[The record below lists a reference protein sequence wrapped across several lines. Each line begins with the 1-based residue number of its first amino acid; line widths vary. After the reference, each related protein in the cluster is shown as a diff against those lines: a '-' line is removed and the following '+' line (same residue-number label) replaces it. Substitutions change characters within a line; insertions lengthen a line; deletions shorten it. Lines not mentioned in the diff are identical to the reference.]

1 MGNIID
7 YLQWRGDISFE
18 HSPFCEVDAL
28 IITYLAYVNLDGIVP
43 GAGQG
48 FITVEEAARIF
59 EEKYSPEQLKEDR
72 SFVRMAYQVLE
83 GMAVTDR
90 YRDAKLQN
98 YVNQIDEEQELQFAA
113 LELLLDDGS
122 SFIAFRGT
130 DDTIVGWKED
140 FNLSRGKVPSEGLA
154 VTYLN
159 QTCAACQGE
168 IRVGGHSKGGHLAV
182 YGAAACDE
190 AIQKNIIKVY
200 DNDGPGFLED
210 FFDTPGFQRIRPLI
224 QRTIPESSV
233 IGMLLEHVVEPVII
247 RSSQKGVMQHD
258 GLSWQVM
265 GCSFVYKEALD
276 KKMQAFN
283 DILGEWLDGL
293 DKELRDGI
301 INDLFDVLE
310 ATGAHTLTQV
320 QEGGIKNAAVML
332 KQIEELK
339 PQTRESIEKLIK
351 SMVAHW
357 DKLLK
362 MR

>member
-7 YLQWRGDISFE
+7 YLRWRGDITFV

-28 IITYLAYVNLDGIVP
+28 IITYLAYVDLDGIVP
-43 GAGQG
+43 GAGLG
-48 FITVEEAARIF
+48 FITVEDAARIF

-72 SFVRMAYQVLE
+72 SFVRMAYQVLKA
-83 GMAVTDR
+83 MAVTDR
-90 YRDAKLQN
+90 YRNGRLRN

-113 LELLLDDGS
+113 LELLLDDGT

-159 QTCAACQGE
+159 QTGAACQGE

-200 DNDGPGFLED
+200 DNDGPGFAAD
-210 FFDTPGFQRIRPLI
+210 FFNTSGFQRIRPLI

-233 IGMLLEHVVEPVII
+233 IGMLLKHVVEPVII
-247 RSSQKGVMQHD
+247 QSSQKGVMQHD
-258 GLSWQVM
+258 GMSWQVL
-265 GCSFVYKEALD
+265 GSSFVYKEGLD
-276 KKMQAFN
+276 KKTQAFN
-283 DILGEWLDGL
+283 VILGEWLDGL
-293 DKELRDGI
+293 DNDRRDGI
-301 INDLFDVLE
+301 VDDLFQVLE
-310 ATGAHTLTQV
+310 ATGAHTLTQI
-320 QEGGIKNAAVML
+320 QEGGIKNAAVIL
-332 KQIEELK
+332 KQIEGMN
-339 PQTRESIEKLIK
+339 PQTRESIDMLIR
-351 SMVAHW
+351 SFVAHW

-362 MR
+362 

>member
-1 MGNIID
+1 MGNILD
-7 YLQWRGDISFE
+7 YLRWRGDITFE

-28 IITYLAYVNLDGIVP
+28 IITYLAYVKLDGIVP

-48 FITVEEAARIF
+48 FITVEEAARVF
-59 EEKYSPEQLKEDR
+59 EEKNPPEQLKEDR
-72 SFVRMAYQVLE
+72 SFVRMAYQVLVE
-83 GMAVTDR
+83 MADTDR
-90 YRDAKLQN
+90 YRNGKLQN

-140 FNLSRGKVPSEGLA
+140 FNLSRGNVPSEGLA

-159 QTCAACQGE
+159 QTGAVCQGA

-190 AIQKNIIKVY
+190 VIQKNIVKVY
-200 DNDGPGFLED
+200 DNDGPGFSGD
-210 FFDTPGFQRIRPLI
+210 FFETPGFQRILPLI

-233 IGMLLEHVVEPVII
+233 IGMLLKHVTEPVII
-247 RSSQKGVMQHD
+247 QSSQKGIMQHD
-258 GLSWQVM
+258 GMSWQIM
-265 GCSFVYKEALD
+265 GGTFVYKEALD
-276 KKMQAFN
+276 EKMQVFN

-293 DKELRDGI
+293 DKDLRDGI

-351 SMVAHW
+351 SMAAHW

-362 MR
+362 IG